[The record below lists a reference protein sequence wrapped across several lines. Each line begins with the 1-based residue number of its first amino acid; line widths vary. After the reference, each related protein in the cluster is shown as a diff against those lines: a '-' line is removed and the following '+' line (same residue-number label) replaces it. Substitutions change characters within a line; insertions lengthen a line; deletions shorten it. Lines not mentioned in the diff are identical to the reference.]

1 MSISD
6 IQNRGRNPRICMP
19 TRRRICKQVFHC
31 SLYEAEDVLVETNDV
46 DLICLEPDAGF
57 RWRNRWLN
65 RLAFRDVSERL
76 VLANPGVR
84 SIRLTRDYD
93 LFVAVCQ
100 SYEDLLYVNGVEG
113 WKNRC
118 KTSVCWIDEVW
129 ADSIHKYRHWMSA
142 LRKFDH
148 VFVGLRG
155 SVGPL
160 SQAIGR
166 PCHWVPGAVDTLLF
180 TPHLSPPARVI
191 DVFGIGRR
199 HEGVHQALRKMASRN
214 EIFYLH
220 DTSAA
225 AQAAAFD
232 HREHRELLA
241 RLSQRSRYFI
251 VAPAKID
258 SYAETHG
265 QIEMGYRYFE
275 GGAAGAV
282 MIGQAPDCASFRDMF
297 DWQDSVIEIQ
307 PDGSDVI
314 DILRSLDAQPQRLR
328 QISQRNTAE
337 ALLRHDWV
345 HRWQYIFGVAGIR
358 PSTGMIARN
367 LRLQELAERAVTTAT

>member
-31 SLYEAEDVLVETNDV
+31 SLYEAEDVLVETHDV
-46 DLICLEPDAGF
+46 DLICLEPDVGF
-57 RWRNRWLN
+57 RWRNSWLN

-76 VLANPGVR
+76 VLTNPGVR
-84 SIRLTRDYD
+84 SIQLTRDYD
-93 LFVAVCQ
+93 LLVAVCQ
-100 SYEDLLYVNGVEG
+100 SYEDLLYVNGIEG
-113 WKNRC
+113 WKNHCR
-118 KTSVCWIDEVW
+118 TSVCWIDEVW

-160 SQAIGR
+160 SQAIER
-166 PCHWVPGAVDTLLF
+166 PCHWLPGAVDTLLF
-180 TPHLSPPARVI
+180 TPHLGPAARVI
-191 DVFGIGRR
+191 DVFGMGRR
-199 HEGVHQALRKMASRN
+199 CEGVHQALRKMASWN

-220 DTSAA
+220 DTFAA
-225 AQAAAFD
+225 AKAAAFD

-241 RLSQRSRYFI
+241 RLSQRSRYFV

-265 QIEMGYRYFE
+265 QIEIGYRYFE
-275 GGAAGAV
+275 GAAAGAV

-297 DWQDSVIEIQ
+297 DWQI
-307 PDGSDVI
+307 
-314 DILRSLDAQPQRLR
+314 RSSRYNQMDQ
-328 QISQRNTAE
+328 T
-337 ALLRHDWV
+337 
-345 HRWQYIFGVAGIR
+345 
-358 PSTGMIARN
+358 
-367 LRLQELAERAVTTAT
+367 